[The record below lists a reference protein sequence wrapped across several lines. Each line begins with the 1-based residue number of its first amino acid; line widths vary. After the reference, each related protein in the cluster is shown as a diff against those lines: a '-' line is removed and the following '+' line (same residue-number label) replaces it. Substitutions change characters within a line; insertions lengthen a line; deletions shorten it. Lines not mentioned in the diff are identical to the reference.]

1 MDLDIAVLIVAYR
14 RAENL
19 QLILDLCLK
28 ARVKRIY
35 ISLDGSSGE
44 HDAEDVKRTQQ
55 IANLFNLSTGQD
67 VKIKINSTNVGAARS
82 VISGCNWAFNNE
94 DFLIILEDDCIP
106 NLDFFDFCRES
117 KIFLENDSKIYIAS
131 GSQFAPIDFTDSE
144 WLLSRYPLIWGWMTS
159 RDKWVKLWANIL
171 MNPSLKLSQRR
182 RFVID
187 DVYWRAGAR
196 RALEGYIDAWDIP
209 IAWSIHNLNGFV
221 IQPAQNLIT
230 NLGHDSVATHTRDES
245 QFLGRLTGKFV
256 ISGKEPHHYPV
267 IDKWYRQ
274 HFYRIRYRHTLSTQ
288 ITKVMDRLNIN
299 KKVRHSLLEYL
310 IAIKSKT

>member
-19 QLILDLCLK
+19 QLILDLCLE

-44 HDAEDVKRTQQ
+44 HDADDVKRTQQ
-55 IANLFNLSTGQD
+55 IAKLFNLSAGQN
-67 VKIKINSTNVGAARS
+67 VEIRVNSTNVGAARS
-82 VISGCNWAFNNE
+82 VISGCNWAFHNE
-94 DFLIILEDDCIP
+94 EFLIILEDDCIP

-117 KIFLENDSKIYIAS
+117 KMFLENDSRIYIAS

-171 MNPSLKLSQRR
+171 MDPSLRLSQHHCS
-182 RFVID
+182 VIED
-187 DVYWRAGAR
+187 TYWRAGAR

-221 IQPAQNLIT
+221 LQPVQNLIT
-230 NLGHDSVATHTRDES
+230 NLGHDSVATHTRNDS
-245 QFLGRLTGKFV
+245 QFLGRVTGKFA
-256 ISGKEPHHYPV
+256 ISGKEPQHNSV

-274 HFYRIRYRHTLSTQ
+274 HFYRIRFRHILSTR
-288 ITKVMDRLNIN
+288 ITKFMDRLNIN
-299 KKVRHSLLEYL
+299 RKVRHSLLEFL
-310 IAIKSKT
+310 IEIKLET